1 VEITGVPESFS
12 GMPPGSRAKELW
24 TTRIGSL
31 FLDAFGRPDPNQDPP
46 CERTPDTT
54 VVQSLHLMN
63 SKNLYAKVTDSNGRA
78 AQLSG
83 SKRTPQ
89 EIVQQLYLAIY
100 SRMPDSEERIIGRG
114 LFQKKGITRRQATE
128 DLMWALI
135 NTPEFVFKD

>member
-1 VEITGVPESFS
+1 
-12 GMPPGSRAKELW
+12 
-24 TTRIGSL
+24 
-31 FLDAFGRPDPNQDPP
+31 
-46 CERTPDTT
+46 
-54 VVQSLHLMN
+54 MN
-63 SKNLYAKVTDSNGRA
+63 SKNLYAKVTDEKVWA

-83 SKRTPQ
+83 SKRTPE

-100 SRMPDSEERIIGRG
+100 SRMPDSEERIIGRS